1 MSNFST
7 FFPSGSGGSGG
18 GGGSVSTNPKDLH
31 RRLSPVSKL
40 KTNNSTATGLAG
52 ADQLAWWTGG
62 GWNLGSVTNC
72 DYPRSQFIM
81 PTANTW
87 HTIKDLTT
95 TNGGLLFNI
104 VGPQHNN
111 TNAVCD
117 IKITVDGVESIIT
130 YGEAGQA
137 GMYAAL
143 VLGGTFM
150 GSPPGSS
157 TTYSGTSVTE
167 RVGNPKQYGYQYSSQ
182 ANTFGNG
189 GLQLGA
195 TNFITIPDDSLLYNY
210 IGYNETLKIEVR
222 STVVSTY
229 LARAYVGCTVM
240 SFDF

>member
-7 FFPSGSGGSGG
+7 FFPSGGGGT
-18 GGGSVSTNPKDLH
+18 GGGSFSTNPKDLH
-31 RRLSPVSKL
+31 RRLTPVPRL
-40 KTNNSTATGLAG
+40 KTNNSTSTGLGG
-52 ADQLAWWTGG
+52 ADQYAWWTGG
-62 GWNLGSVTNC
+62 GWDLGSVTNC

-104 VGPQHNN
+104 VGPQHNTSN
-111 TNAVCD
+111 QVCD
-117 IKITVDGVESIIT
+117 IKITIDGVESIIT
-130 YGEAGQA
+130 YGAGQV

-150 GSPPGSS
+150 GNPPGSS
-157 TTYSGTSVTE
+157 TTYSAASLIE
-167 RVGNPKQYGYQYSSQ
+167 RVGNPRQYGYQYSTQ
-182 ANTFGNG
+182 ANSFANG
-189 GLQLGA
+189 GLQVGA
-195 TNFITIPDDSLLYNY
+195 NDYITIPDDSLLFNH

-222 STVVSTY
+222 STNISTY
-229 LARAYVGCTVM
+229 LARRYVGCTVM

>member
-7 FFPSGSGGSGG
+7 FFPSGGGGTG

-31 RRLSPVSKL
+31 RRLTPVTRL
-40 KTNNSTATGLAG
+40 KTNNSTSTGLSG
-52 ADQLAWWTGG
+52 ADQYAWWTGG

-104 VGPQHNN
+104 VGPQHNTSN
-111 TNAVCD
+111 QVCD
-117 IKITVDGVESIIT
+117 IKITIDGVESIIT
-130 YGEAGQA
+130 YGAGQV

-150 GSPPGSS
+150 GNPPGSS
-157 TTYSGTSVTE
+157 TTYSATSVTE
-167 RVGNPKQYGYQYSSQ
+167 RVGNPRQYGYQYSTQ
-182 ANTFGNG
+182 ANTFANG
-189 GLQLGA
+189 GLQVGA
-195 TNFITIPDDSLLYNY
+195 NDYITIPDDSLLFNY
-210 IGYNETLKIEVR
+210 IGFN
-222 STVVSTY
+222 
-229 LARAYVGCTVM
+229 
-240 SFDF
+240 